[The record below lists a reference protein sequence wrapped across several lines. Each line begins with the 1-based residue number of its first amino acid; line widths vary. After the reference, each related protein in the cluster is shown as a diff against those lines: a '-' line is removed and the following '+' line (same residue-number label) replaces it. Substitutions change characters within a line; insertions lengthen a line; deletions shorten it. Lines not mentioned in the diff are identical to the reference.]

1 MEHKLLI
8 NQSGVGAGEG
18 SEKEI
23 LSLVFSWNI
32 TNTNVHTHTGTL
44 PFLLYT
50 SFYSSKWR
58 WYAEY
63 KQIPWG
69 YHSVPG
75 ISPMSSSC
83 KLNLVPSLGWT
94 DLRLMQLNM
103 EGHFYCPNKT
113 CNPHA
118 HTGNSSSSSSIPLT
132 CAVWC
137 QETLSRRAAFLG
149 LAQSAHYVERETNCL
164 YENL

>member
-8 NQSGVGAGEG
+8 NQFKGGE

-23 LSLVFSWNI
+23 LSLVLSWNI
-32 TNTNVHTHTGTL
+32 TNTNVLTHTGML

-50 SFYSSKWR
+50 FFYSFEWR

-63 KQIPWG
+63 KQFPWG
-69 YHSVPG
+69 CHSVPG
-75 ISPMSSSC
+75 ISPMSSCC

-94 DLRLMQLNM
+94 DLWLMQLNM

-113 CNPHA
+113 CSPCA

-137 QETLSRRAAFLG
+137 QETLSRRAAFLD
-149 LAQSAHYVERETNCL
+149 LAQGTHYVERETNCL
-164 YENL
+164 YKIL